1 LEILK
6 MRRWL
11 IAMVL
16 FALALSGCVE
26 KGPSSEQIKT
36 LAVKSADNLSSY
48 SMESSV
54 NQSLMIG
61 GAAEA
66 NATANLTRIMESF
79 KTAASVDL
87 AAYKIKVVG
96 STRSDVEVPGKAA
109 NTTSSQVTIYQIGNS
124 TYAREDDGSWT
135 HLQDPRPAEK
145 IWGAGS
151 NNQVKAL
158 AESINQSS
166 LEIVGSERIDGQ
178 DCYKVRLKTGA
189 SELYDIYNIAF
200 SVAIKLVEYPPLV
213 PSLNSTELNES
224 AKIEKLAWIA
234 KDSYLI
240 RRYQNMMSFKMTPIL
255 IGSLDPATGQM
266 KKFNQSI
273 RLGETDVSIE
283 TVDRFYDFNQTMQ
296 IVPPEEALKALSLS
310 PSSTSAAIAV

>member
-1 LEILK
+1 MI
-6 MRRWL
+6 
-11 IAMVL
+11 
-16 FALALSGCVE
+16 
-26 KGPSSEQIKT
+26 KGAS
-36 LAVKSADNLSSY
+36 
-48 SMESSV
+48 
-54 NQSLMIG
+54 
-61 GAAEA
+61 EA
-66 NATANLTRIMESF
+66 NATAVNVTHIMESF
-79 KTAASVDL
+79 ETAASVDL

-96 STRSDVEVPGKAA
+96 STKSEVEVPGKAA

-124 TYAREDDGSWT
+124 TYAKEDDSGWT
-135 HLQDPRPAEK
+135 HLQDPSPTEK

-224 AKIEKLAWIA
+224 AKIEKLVWIS
-234 KDSYLI
+234 KDSNLI
-240 RRYQNMMSFKMTPIL
+240 REYQNMMSFKMTPIL

-266 KKFNQSI
+266 KRFNQSI
-273 RLGETDVSIE
+273 KLGETDVSIE
-283 TVDRFYDFNQTMQ
+283 TVDRFYDFNQPMQ
-296 IVPPEEALKALSLS
+296 IAPPEEALKAPPLS
-310 PSSTSAAIAV
+310 PSSTPAAITI